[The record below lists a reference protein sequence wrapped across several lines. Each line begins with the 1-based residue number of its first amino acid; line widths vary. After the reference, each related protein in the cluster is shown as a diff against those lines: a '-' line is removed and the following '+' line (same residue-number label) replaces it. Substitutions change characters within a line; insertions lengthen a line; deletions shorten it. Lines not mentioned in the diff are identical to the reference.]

1 MERRSDWEPRLSAY
15 LAERVDTI
23 TFEWGKSDAATFAYD
38 CALYVADGVEA
49 MTGEDI
55 AAPFRG
61 KYSTA
66 MGSAK
71 ALKKY
76 GAGTLKSTFDALL
89 PPKPVGYARRG
100 DVVMHDGAV
109 GICIGAV
116 ALFVRAEGE
125 GPGLERI
132 ERTLWSH
139 AWGVGA

>member
-1 MERRSDWEPRLSAY
+1 MIERRSDWEARLSAY
-15 LAERVDTI
+15 LAERVNALQ
-23 TFEWGKSDAATFAYD
+23 FLWGKSD
-38 CALYVADGVEA
+38 CALYTADAVLE
-49 MTGEDI
+49 MTGTDI

-66 MGSAK
+66 VGSAK

-76 GAGTLKSTFDALL
+76 GAGTLKDTFDTLL

-109 GICIGAV
+109 GICIGAD

-132 ERTLWSH
+132 ARDQWSD
-139 AWGVGA
+139 AWSVGE